1 VNAEIGALPVDSM
14 ATGFRGYVMNL
25 VTRYDATTNTAE
37 FYAAGVG
44 TGGTFAATNTLFAA
58 VTVVNLTTRQ
68 AQVVNRLIDGDDDTD
83 VLVGPNIGANIQ
95 GRFRYDVPTA
105 GGSVVAYYL
114 ASPLSKTGS

>member
-1 VNAEIGALPVDSM
+1 
-14 ATGFRGYVMNL
+14 